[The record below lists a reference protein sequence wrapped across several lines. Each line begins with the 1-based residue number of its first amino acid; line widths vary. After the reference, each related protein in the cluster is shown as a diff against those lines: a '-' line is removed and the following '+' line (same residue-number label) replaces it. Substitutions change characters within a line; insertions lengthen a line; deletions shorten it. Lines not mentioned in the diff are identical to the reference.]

1 MYNAAGQINKEQ
13 LVQRFAPM
21 VKRIACHL
29 IARLPASVL
38 LDDLVQNGMLGL
50 LDAIGRF
57 EAGVGAQFEA
67 YAAQRVRGAMLDSL
81 RENDWL
87 PRSLRRSCRLIE
99 AAITQLEQ
107 ETGRAPSEKE
117 LADALGMTLADYQTM
132 LQDARGHQ
140 LVYLEDLVSE
150 DGEDFLERHRVE
162 ESSDPA
168 QLFEEEGVR
177 QALVQAI
184 ADLPEREKLM
194 MALYYEQDL
203 NLREIGEVM
212 GVSESRVCQLHSQAV
227 MRLRA
232 RLAGTAATK
241 RKRARKNG

>member
-29 IARLPASVL
+29 MARLPASVL

-99 AAITQLEQ
+99 AAIAQLQQ
-107 ETGRAPSEKE
+107 ENGSCADRKGARRRSRHDAGR
-117 LADALGMTLADYQTM
+117 L
-132 LQDARGHQ
+132 
-140 LVYLEDLVSE
+140 SE
-150 DGEDFLERHRVE
+150 DAAG
-162 ESSDPA
+162 A
-168 QLFEEEGVR
+168 
-177 QALVQAI
+177 
-184 ADLPEREKLM
+184 
-194 MALYYEQDL
+194 
-203 NLREIGEVM
+203 
-212 GVSESRVCQLHSQAV
+212 
-227 MRLRA
+227 
-232 RLAGTAATK
+232 LAGTSWSISKT
-241 RKRARKNG
+241 